1 MCKIC
6 WCGRIRTSTDWPDL
20 SPLSDTYDTSF
31 LFAVKR
37 LDLGAGVICLDI
49 PYELGLLG
57 AGFGFD
63 LPLGDLHFLAEGLPG
78 SWLWP
83 WPGLATGLPGTKA
96 ANGGVGAGSRAGTS
110 LVARLAPKVICSDIK
125 K

>member
-1 MCKIC
+1 MSWACSGPVLVLI
-6 WCGRIRTSTDWPDL
+6 
-20 SPLSDTYDTSF
+20 Y
-31 LFAVKR
+31 
-37 LDLGAGVICLDI
+37 
-49 PYELGLLG
+49 
-57 AGFGFD
+57 
-63 LPLGDLHFLAEGLPG
+63 PLGTYTFWLPTPG